1 MSQQAEEA
9 EANIAAEEED
19 ETTDVGTEE
28 EDETTDGGAG
38 GDETTNG
45 DTRDGDRT
53 DGGSANMPTKKKKKD
68 IKDPTSQVL
77 VNISEEFIEV
87 IDSGLPVAHV
97 ELAGGY
103 DRQLGCIVRESMS
116 INTKHLR
123 GAANE
128 LLVGNLLQKLHR

>member
-1 MSQQAEEA
+1 M
-9 EANIAAEEED
+9 
-19 ETTDVGTEE
+19 E

-38 GDETTNG
+38 GDETIDG

-53 DGGSANMPTKKKKKD
+53 DGGSANMPTKKKKD
-68 IKDPTSQVL
+68 INDPTSQVL

-103 DRQLGCIVRESMS
+103 IR
-116 INTKHLR
+116 
-123 GAANE
+123 
-128 LLVGNLLQKLHR
+128 